1 MNIGHIGNG
10 QGEPWTVGESSI
22 GNINSINGFGSLRGV
37 SLRERRNGFG
47 IAARLGRHH
56 SQVGLCE
63 RRNDFV
69 DFTGVGGNI
78 FHRGVS
84 AARVS
89 RVRGRD
95 A

>member
-10 QGEPWTVGESSI
+10 QGEPWTVGGSNIGNISSI
-22 GNINSINGFGSLRGV
+22 GGVSSISSINGFGSLRGL
-37 SLRERRNGFG
+37 SLLGHRNGFG
-47 IAARLGRHH
+47 
-56 SQVGLCE
+56 
-63 RRNDFV
+63 
-69 DFTGVGGNI
+69 DFTGIGGNI

-89 RVRGRD
+89 RVCGRD

>member
-10 QGEPWTVGESSI
+10 QGEPWTVGESNIGSI
-22 GNINSINGFGSLRGV
+22 GSINGFGSLRGV
-37 SLRERRNGFG
+37 SL
-47 IAARLGRHH
+47 LGH
-56 SQVGLCE
+56 
-63 RRNDFV
+63 RNDFG
-69 DFTGVGGNI
+69 DFTGIGGNI

-89 RVRGRD
+89 RVLGRG

>member
-22 GNINSINGFGSLRGV
+22 GNINSIDGFGRLRC
-37 SLRERRNGFG
+37 
-47 IAARLGRHH
+47 
-56 SQVGLCE
+56 VGLLGH
-63 RRNDFV
+63 RNDFG
-69 DFTGVGGNI
+69 DFTGIGGNI

-89 RVRGRD
+89 RVLGRG

>member
-10 QGEPWTVGESSI
+10 QGEPWTVGESNT
-22 GNINSINGFGSLRGV
+22 GSINGFRSLRGV
-37 SLRERRNGFG
+37 SLRERHNSSG
-47 IAARLGRHH
+47 
-56 SQVGLCE
+56 
-63 RRNDFV
+63 
-69 DFTGVGGNI
+69 DFTGIGGNI

>member
-1 MNIGHIGNG
+1 MNIGHIDNG
-10 QGEPWTVGESSI
+10 QGEPWTVGGSNI
-22 GNINSINGFGSLRGV
+22 GSLGSINGFVSLRGV
-37 SLRERRNGFG
+37 SLRERHNSSG
-47 IAARLGRHH
+47 
-56 SQVGLCE
+56 
-63 RRNDFV
+63 
-69 DFTGVGGNI
+69 DFTGIGGNI

>member
-10 QGEPWTVGESSI
+10 QGEPWTVGGSNIGNISSI
-22 GNINSINGFGSLRGV
+22 GSISNINGFGSLRC
-37 SLRERRNGFG
+37 
-47 IAARLGRHH
+47 
-56 SQVGLCE
+56 VGLLGH
-63 RRNDFV
+63 RNDFG
-69 DFTGVGGNI
+69 DFHGIGGNI

-84 AARVS
+84 ATLVS

>member
-10 QGEPWTVGESSI
+10 QGEPWTVGGSSI
-22 GNINSINGFGSLRGV
+22 GNINSINGFGSLRGL
-37 SLRERRNGFG
+37 SL
-47 IAARLGRHH
+47 LGH
-56 SQVGLCE
+56 
-63 RRNDFV
+63 RNDFG
-69 DFTGVGGNI
+69 DFTGIGGNI